1 MSSRKIE
8 ALALIER
15 IKRQALEEE
24 AAALVRLSSHVAQL
38 EAEKTRVLN
47 DMRQQA
53 QERSLEAAPYIPSYL
68 RAVRAEETRLE
79 AEIAKIEEKATA
91 LEEGV
96 RERFRE
102 MKIYQHA
109 GDQARMAEAQEATRR
124 EAATLDDLALMR
136 HMHKPQT

>member
-24 AAALVRLSSHVAQL
+24 AAALVRLRSHVAGL
-38 EAEKTRVLN
+38 EAEKTRVLD

-79 AEIAKIEEKATA
+79 AEIAKIEEKAVA
-91 LEEGV
+91 VEDRV
-96 RERFRE
+96 REGFRE
-102 MKIYQHA
+102 MKTYE
-109 GDQARMAEAQEATRR
+109 QALTVAREAAAREAARR
-124 EAATLDDLALMR
+124 EAAELDDIALMR
-136 HMHKPQT
+136 HAIRPRN